1 MYSQRSPVFPR
12 KMHILSNVDKLSS
25 TADLT
30 LNVSAKE
37 PCIRKRALY
46 PQRSPMNPQKS
57 RMYPQKIA
65 MYL

>member
-1 MYSQRSPVFPR
+1 MYPQKSPVSAKEPYVLN
-12 KMHILSNVDKLSS
+12 IVDKLFS